1 MPDAM
6 ARVAAPGTAAPVRA
20 VLFDLDGTLADTAP
34 DLGAALNHVRRAAG
48 LGALPL
54 GTIRPWVSQGGRGL
68 IGGGFGLLH
77 DDPALPNLLDALL
90 ARYAAA
96 VCVHTRLFPGMDGV
110 LDELEI
116 RGLAWGIVTN
126 KPSRFTLPLL
136 EGLGLAG
143 RIGSVVCGDTLAA
156 RKPDPAPVLL
166 ACTQLGVAPG
176 CCVMVGD
183 DRRDIAAAR
192 AAGAR
197 SLAVTYGYGTQGDPP
212 ENWSADGLLHTPAG
226 LLHWL
231 DRTP

>member
-1 MPDAM
+1 M

>member
-6 ARVAAPGTAAPVRA
+6 AHLAVSGATDSVRA

-48 LGALPL
+48 LEALPL